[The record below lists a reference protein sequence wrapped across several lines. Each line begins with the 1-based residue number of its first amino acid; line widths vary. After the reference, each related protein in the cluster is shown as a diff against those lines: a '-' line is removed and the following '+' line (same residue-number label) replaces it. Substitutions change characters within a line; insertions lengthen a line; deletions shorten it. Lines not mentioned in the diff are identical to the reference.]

1 VSALLAALRKR
12 GWVIRESTG
21 AIPLLPD
28 DVRARYPAVPP
39 EVTRFL
45 EQFDVAHN
53 ADENVWFLTP
63 TDFRQS
69 DPEGFQ
75 WNEYERM
82 ALETEAGRPE
92 SQSAV
97 RAFWN
102 DHLPIMLA
110 VHSDYDYLAVRVAG
124 PDAGS
129 VVHGSAPD
137 WDDPSRV
144 ARSFEEFLRNF
155 TAEAASSNAEF
166 PYSLFL

>member
-1 VSALLAALRKR
+1 MSALVAALRKR

-124 PDAGS
+124 PEAGS
-129 VVHGSAPD
+129 IVHGFAPD
-137 WDDPSRV
+137 WEQPSRV
-144 ARSFEEFLRNF
+144 ARSLEEFLQSF